1 MMDTYLVH
9 CQNFQNV
16 RHKRLNLNVLGMTS
30 IDFSQWTDGVQ
41 STDTARPLKKR
52 DDSLLPLA
60 VTLVLS
66 LSMVPEGCGV
76 KFMKGEHII

>member
-1 MMDTYLVH
+1 MSWAV
-9 CQNFQNV
+9 
-16 RHKRLNLNVLGMTS
+16 TS

-76 KFMKGEHII
+76 KFMKAEHII